1 MSEELQ
7 SFKQQRQIRQQGAGN
22 REKGEKEESR
32 AKMEQGKG
40 AGGGKGPVRCPTALA
55 AFSRK
60 VGPSGQHPGPHDPAS
75 GPSSASHK
83 VSSTPDS

>member
-40 AGGGKGPVRCPTALA
+40 AGGGEGPREMPHRPGSLQQKGGPLRA
-55 AFSRK
+55 APR
-60 VGPSGQHPGPHDPAS
+60 AS
-75 GPSSASHK
+75 GSGLWAIFSLP
-83 VSSTPDS
+83 